1 MLLGCEVLTRKG
13 LQRTALASFHTL
25 SMQLY
30 YIFALRS
37 VGTVTKNVRQSL
49 WEGEGNLKWIFEM
62 RGGGGWNYEGFP
74 SAMLKKINWI
84 PRTDF
89 YLARCYTAFV
99 SDTVSDISS
108 FPFQDGNHGVCFTY
122 STATSERPT
131 WERQHVFFTARSR
144 FTPYSTCRSSVFT
157 SSEHKT
163 WHLHSASPVLGRR
176 PSSCSRC
183 VNCSDS
189 MKIHSLPL

>member
-1 MLLGCEVLTRKG
+1 MGREKESEVN
-13 LQRTALASFHTL
+13 F
-25 SMQLY
+25 
-30 YIFALRS
+30 
-37 VGTVTKNVRQSL
+37 
-49 WEGEGNLKWIFEM
+49 WIFFFFL
-62 RGGGGWNYEGFP
+62 NANSEGFP

-108 FPFQDGNHGVCFTY
+108 LPFQDGNHGMCFTY
-122 STATSERPT
+122 STATPERPT

-163 WHLHSASPVLGRR
+163 SHLHSASPVLGRR
-176 PSSCSRC
+176 PSSCSCC
-183 VNCSDS
+183 VNCSNS